1 MIDNDHENVYNSC
14 TIYIVIFV
22 TASLIIIGI
31 SSEFF
36 HFHWHLKES
45 NTNIASINA
54 NTETIIC

>member
-1 MIDNDHENVYNSC
+1 MIDNDYENVYNSC

-36 HFHWHLKES
+36 YFHWHLKES
-45 NTNIASINA
+45 NTNITSINA